1 MKPNTNTNTELPVIG
16 KVYEE
21 WEKPKPSKKTTDA
34 RVPHRKQLLGGDF
47 PSMVD
52 YLNDKDY
59 EFEAKKAQM
68 AKVTEVTKKV
78 RLSNKAKSLI
88 RKDTK
93 IERLY
98 NTQAMKTDISPAKVK
113 ERDLKKSNN
122 KFAKLRKNGKAK
134 Y

>member
-1 MKPNTNTNTELPVIG
+1 MKHNKTEEPRIVG
-16 KVYEE
+16 KIYEK
-21 WEKPKPSKKTTDA
+21 WELPKPSKKTTDA
-34 RVPHRKQLLGGDF
+34 RVPYKNQLLGGNF

-52 YLNDKDY
+52 YLNDKGY

-78 RLSNKAKSLI
+78 RISNKAKSLI
-88 RKDTK
+88 RKDSK

-98 NTQAMKTDISPAKVK
+98 NTQEMKTDISPAKIK